1 MSVNHSETVDGA
13 KFAAASVAA
22 AFAQIP
28 LQDVTEI
35 GQVASILVSIVS
47 GVVALIKLFKRKK

>member
-1 MSVNHSETVDGA
+1 MGVDHSAVSGA
-13 KFAAASVAA
+13 KYAATSIAA
-22 AFAQIP
+22 MMVQIP